1 MLADGAAGF
10 GPMRAHRPRLG
21 PAVNECDGFAL
32 VPGLD
37 GELELAACL
46 GCEGCT

>member
-1 MLADGAAGF
+1 M
-10 GPMRAHRPRLG
+10 
-21 PAVNECDGFAL
+21 CDGFVL

-46 GCEGCT
+46 GCEECAA